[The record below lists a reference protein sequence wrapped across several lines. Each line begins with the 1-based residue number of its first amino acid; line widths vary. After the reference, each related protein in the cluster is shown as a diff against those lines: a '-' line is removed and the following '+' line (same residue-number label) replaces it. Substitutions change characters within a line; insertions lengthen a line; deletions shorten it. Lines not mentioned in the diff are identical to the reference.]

1 MKNLKKIG
9 ALLLT
14 IVLVLSLGATAFAAD
29 IGTNGIKETGDKTI
43 VIKKEITAYNPA
55 GSTVNAPSI
64 TYYYEIAPG
73 SAGKVITDSE
83 DISATTVAG
92 PTGATITASITW
104 DAETPADQMTTSSGG
119 TANTKEITVDFSAV
133 TFPAAGVYRYVIT
146 ETADYANTGV
156 VNGNDHTRYL
166 DVYVKNSENV
176 GTYEIY
182 GYVCFKHD
190 NNIDGSAD
198 AADANQAAK
207 AVKTEGFVANNDE
220 QDALT
225 TDKYY
230 TYNLTVSK
238 TLVNDTGMNSHQ
250 FPFGIAFTGTETG
263 VLPIIS
269 GTAETKPTWSAKGA
283 MSSFDT
289 TVDEGATLKI
299 ANGKSVTITG
309 IPVGTAV
316 SIVEKNDVTGTTYA
330 VTSAGADTNITTAE
344 LVASGSSTTGTIDVA
359 AQIAGTEADKT
370 VAVTNTLA
378 LISPTGVVLRVAP
391 YILMLAGGIVLL
403 ALSRKRKSREEA

>member
-1 MKNLKKIG
+1 M
-9 ALLLT
+9 
-14 IVLVLSLGATAFAAD
+14 
-29 IGTNGIKETGDKTI
+29 
-43 VIKKEITAYNPA
+43 
-55 GSTVNAPSI
+55 
-64 TYYYEIAPG
+64 
-73 SAGKVITDSE
+73 
-83 DISATTVAG
+83 
-92 PTGATITASITW
+92 
-104 DAETPADQMTTSSGG
+104 
-119 TANTKEITVDFSAV
+119 
-133 TFPAAGVYRYVIT
+133 
-146 ETADYANTGV
+146 
-156 VNGNDHTRYL
+156 
-166 DVYVKNSENV
+166 
-176 GTYEIY
+176 
-182 GYVCFKHD
+182 
-190 NNIDGSAD
+190 
-198 AADANQAAK
+198 
-207 AVKTEGFVANNDE
+207 KTEGFVANNDE

-330 VTSAGADTNITTAE
+330 VTTAGADENITTAE

-359 AQIAGTEADKT
+359 AQTAGSEADKT